1 VLDGLAADMTT
12 RVNALTT
19 AARDLNGNAGGPLF
33 VPDPPGATGAAAA
46 IAVNPELLR
55 DPSRLAVSA
64 SGAAGDGSAAAAIAK
79 LRDQTSAAL
88 GGKSPADFL
97 ADSLTRLGDD
107 IVQTDVSLSVSKSLV
122 DGLAQQRDSVS
133 GVSLDEEA
141 IQLMQYQRSFEA
153 ATKFI
158 QVLDSVT
165 QTAVN
170 LIQR

>member
-1 VLDGLAADMTT
+1 
-12 RVNALTT
+12 
-19 AARDLNGNAGGPLF
+19 
-33 VPDPPGATGAAAA
+33 
-46 IAVNPELLR
+46 
-55 DPSRLAVSA
+55 
-64 SGAAGDGSAAAAIAK
+64 
-79 LRDQTSAAL
+79 
-88 GGKSPADFL
+88 
-97 ADSLTRLGDD
+97 LTRLGDD

-165 QTAVN
+165 QTAIN